1 MNIKEIDNRLNN
13 HVTMLV
19 NNSLFLACLCSI
31 ALIII
36 YLALPYCPFSFVLY
50 SCLIG
55 ILSFIL
61 VCMYWKTNSLILLSI
76 GIIGVIFG
84 LRTIN
89 STFHKQKFEYL
100 FYLLSLLIVFNS
112 FFILIYLL
120 RKVIIKVI
128 KQEKQ

>member
-1 MNIKEIDNRLNN
+1 MNIKKINNRLNN
-13 HVTMLV
+13 YVTMLI
-19 NNSLFLACLCSI
+19 NKSLCFACLCFIS
-31 ALIII
+31 LIIV
-36 YLALPYCPFSFVLY
+36 YMVLPYCPFSFVLY

-76 GIIGVIFG
+76 GIIGLIFG
-84 LRTIN
+84 LRVIN
-89 STFHKQKFEYL
+89 STFDKHGFEFL